1 MPRDCTHWRWVMV
14 SGRLLSDSAKSCAEA
29 ADVRRILTDGGAGPV
44 GLAAHLER
52 HGALASNR
60 LSSAWRVAMVR
71 ETERAGLL
79 GRGGAAFPTGE
90 KMRAVLSETRQ
101 PVVIGN
107 ATEGEPA
114 SMKDRVLLAQAPHL
128 VLDGATIA
136 ADIVM
141 ACEVIMVVHQDV
153 RPMVD
158 YAVDE
163 RLQMGVD
170 RVPIRVVTASERF
183 VAGEASAVVNWVDRG
198 RPVPLGKPPRM
209 SERGVDGRPTLVQNV
224 ETLAHL
230 ALIGRHGSQWYRQV
244 GTEEEP
250 GSMLVTLVGAVAR
263 PGVYEVGIGSTV
275 GHVLALGG
283 GPSASL
289 QALLVGGYFGTWLSG
304 GNSTLLRPFSAL
316 GLGVGLGAGVLVA
329 FPTGVCGVAETARL
343 ARYLASQSAGQCGPC
358 RFGLPAIAG
367 EMEAVAEGRPA
378 RMADLDRWLA
388 EIDGRGAC
396 SHPDGVARQIL
407 TALEVFHDEVV
418 QHEEGWCT
426 ASGEDFVLP
435 LPTGKSR

>member
-1 MPRDCTHWRWVMV
+1 MGATPLLDHPPRPGEAMKVR
-14 SGRLLSDSAKSCAEA
+14 RLLPGD
-29 ADVRRILTDGGAGPV
+29 RYGPES
-44 GLAAHLER
+44 LAAHLER
-52 HGALASNR
+52 HGKLATDR
-60 LSSAWRVAMVR
+60 SSRGWRAEMVR
-71 ETERAGLL
+71 EVERAGLL
-79 GRGGAAFPTGE
+79 GRGGAAFPTAE
-90 KMRAVLSETRQ
+90 KLQAVLSSTRR

-114 SMKDRVLLAQAPHL
+114 SMKDRVLLARAPHL
-128 VLDGATIA
+128 VLDGATMA
-136 ADIVM
+136 ADLVG
-141 ACEVIMVVHQDV
+141 ARAVTMVVHRDV

-158 YAVDE
+158 FAVDE
-163 RLQMGVD
+163 RVRLGID
-170 RVPIRVVTASERF
+170 RAAIRVVTAADGF

-367 EMEAVAEGRPA
+367 EMEALAGGRPA
-378 RMADLDRWLA
+378 RMSDAHRWLE
-388 EIDGRGAC
+388 EIVGRGAC
-396 SHPDGVARQIL
+396 GHPDGAANQV
-407 TALEVFHDEVV
+407 TSALRVFHDEVLE
-418 QHEEGWCT
+418 HEGGRCS
-426 ASGEDFVLP
+426 APGGQFMLP
-435 LPTGKSR
+435 LPTKGSG